1 MFDDRFYNPNKI
13 YIRKNPVLSI
23 YEKKFFHIMRKKLY
37 PNFIITPQVNL
48 QSIIETNT
56 NTRNNELF
64 RNVDFGIFD
73 TEMYN
78 PILLIEINGKQHNN
92 KEYWI
97 KRDNS
102 VKEILEKANIM
113 LYTINNEDLKNDK
126 KIEEL
131 ANELLNLTI
140 KIENIYNYK
149 K

>member
-13 YIRKNPVLSI
+13 YIKKNPVLSI

-64 RNVDFGIFD
+64 RNIDFGIFD

-78 PILLIEINGKQHNN
+78 PIMLIEINGKQHNN

-97 KRDNS
+97 KRDKSIKN
-102 VKEILEKANIM
+102 ILEQANIM
-113 LYTINNEDLKNDK
+113 LYTINNEDLKYND
-126 KIEEL
+126 
-131 ANELLNLTI
+131 
-140 KIENIYNYK
+140 KIENLTNELVEIIIRIENLIYYK
-149 K
+149 